1 MAASSI
7 GFPVC
12 ACAARAA
19 PAVMASNSEAEKI
32 ARLGVNMPDLPVARD
47 APAGDRIV
55 VLIGKRQ
62 NRRLLCKLAA
72 RGHEFGAGRLH
83 IAGLVP
89 GAALQRR
96 WAAIPSPGHA
106 EAGESLALH
115 RLLKRCLRPPLT
127 AVSRH

>member
-7 GFPVC
+7 GFPRCGVS
-12 ACAARAA
+12 ANEA

-62 NRRLLCKLAA
+62 NRRLLCQLAA
-72 RGHEFGAGRLH
+72 RGHEFRAGRLH

-89 GAALQRR
+89 GAALQRG
-96 WAAIPSPGHA
+96 WAAVPSPGHA
-106 EAGESLALH
+106 EAGESLAQN
-115 RLLKRCLRPPLT
+115 RFLKGRLRPALT
-127 AVSRH
+127 A